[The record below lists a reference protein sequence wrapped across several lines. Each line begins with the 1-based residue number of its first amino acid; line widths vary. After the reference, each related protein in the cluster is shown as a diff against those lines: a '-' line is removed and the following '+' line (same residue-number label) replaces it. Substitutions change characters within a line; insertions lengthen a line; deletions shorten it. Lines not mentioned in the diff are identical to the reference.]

1 MEWLDNENRI
11 MGIDY
16 GEKRI
21 GIALSDPLLT
31 FAYAFTT
38 LSNDST
44 FLNKLSKIIE
54 EKKINK
60 IILGLPSDRFR
71 SSKEL
76 SQKVLKLKSEIETKK
91 KIEIVLWDEEYS
103 SAIAKEK
110 VIESVTKKSKR
121 KRKDLL
127 DSHSAAVILQEYLD
141 SK

>member
-1 MEWLDNENRI
+1 

-38 LSNDST
+38 LLNEPS
-44 FLNKLSKIIE
+44 FLTKLSKIIE
-54 EKKINK
+54 EKRITK
-60 IILGLPSDRFR
+60 IILGIPSDRFK
-71 SSKEL
+71 SSKEIL
-76 SQKVLKLKSEIETKK
+76 QKVLKLKSEIETKS

-110 VIESVTKKSKR
+110 MIESITKKSKR
-121 KRKDLL
+121 KRKELL

>member
-1 MEWLDNENRI
+1 M
-11 MGIDY
+11 
-16 GEKRI
+16 K
-21 GIALSDPLLT
+21 T
-31 FAYAFTT
+31 
-38 LSNDST
+38 
-44 FLNKLSKIIE
+44 
-54 EKKINK
+54 
-60 IILGLPSDRFR
+60 
-71 SSKEL
+71 
-76 SQKVLKLKSEIETKK
+76 EIETKN

>member
-1 MEWLDNENRI
+1 LERLDNENRI

-31 FAYAFTT
+31 FAYPFIT
-38 LSNDST
+38 LQNDFS
-44 FLNKLSKIIE
+44 FLKNLSKIIDD
-54 EKKINK
+54 KKITK
-60 IILGLPSDRFR
+60 IILGLPSENFK

-76 SQKVLKLKSEIETKK
+76 SQKVLKLKSEIETKN
-91 KIEIVLWDEEYS
+91 KIEVVLWDEEYS

-121 KRKDLL
+121 KQKDLL
-127 DSHSAAVILQEYLD
+127 DRYSAAVILQEYLD
-141 SK
+141 TR

>member
-1 MEWLDNENRI
+1 MNQIVNESRI
-11 MGIDY
+11 MGIDF

-21 GIALSDPLLT
+21 GVALSDPLFT

-38 LSNDST
+38 LLNDPS
-44 FLNKLSKIIE
+44 FLTKLSKIIE
-54 EKKINK
+54 EKKITK

-76 SQKVLKLKSEIETKK
+76 SQKVFKLKTEIETKN

>member
-1 MEWLDNENRI
+1 MI
-11 MGIDY
+11 I

-38 LSNDST
+38 LLNDPS
-44 FLNKLSKIIE
+44 FLTKLSKIIE
-54 EKKINK
+54 DKKITK

-71 SSKEL
+71 SSKEIL
-76 SQKVLKLKSEIETKK
+76 QKVLKLKTEIETKN